1 MSESFFSGVLSP
13 DFSLVKA
20 GERRS
25 LTPASGASRAAALA
39 ALFEKARETHRPM
52 TVICADASEAA
63 RLSDELSWLKPEAR
77 IGMLPDWETLPYDTM
92 SPHETLV
99 SERLETL
106 WKLTNNEK
114 GQFLDIL
121 FASACCAAFRL
132 SPRSYVLSNTFFYK
146 VGQKVN
152 LESLKHTLV
161 QSGYSRVDQVYGRN
175 RIDSHVRSGQPTL
188 RESDR
193 CDSYPAGS

>member
-13 DFSLVKA
+13 DFPLVKA

-161 QSGYSRVDQVYGRN
+161 QSGYSRVDQVYGAGEF
-175 RIDSHVRSGQPTL
+175 SVR
-188 RESDR
+188 
-193 CDSYPAGS
+193 GSIVDIFPMGEVTPFRLD